1 SDLQL
6 LATGTKPNAKYLQGF
21 EDSLGATLRDPNGA
35 IRVRP
40 TLQLDNDA
48 CSNIFV
54 PGDVNNQPAG
64 AKYAMVATPQA
75 ELVAANIKAMIDSR
89 ANGQDT
95 PAVLKQWDGRV
106 ATITVVP
113 LGRSKGVGQLF
124 GLVLGNSRFADFL
137 VRTLKGKDYFV
148 SKAAQN
154 FKHVK

>member
-1 SDLQL
+1 
-6 LATGTKPNAKYLQGF
+6 PNAKYLQGL

-48 CSNIFV
+48 CNNIFV
-54 PGDVNNQPAG
+54 PGDVNNLPAG
-64 AKYAMVATPQA
+64 AKFSMVVSPQA
-75 ELVAANIKAMIDSR
+75 DLVAANIKAMIDSR
-89 ANGQDT
+89 ANGQET
-95 PAVLKQWDGRV
+95 SAALKQWDGRV
-106 ATITVVP
+106 ANATVVP
-113 LGRSKGVGQLF
+113 IGRSKGVGQLF

-137 VRTLKGKDYFV
+137 VRNIKGKDYFL